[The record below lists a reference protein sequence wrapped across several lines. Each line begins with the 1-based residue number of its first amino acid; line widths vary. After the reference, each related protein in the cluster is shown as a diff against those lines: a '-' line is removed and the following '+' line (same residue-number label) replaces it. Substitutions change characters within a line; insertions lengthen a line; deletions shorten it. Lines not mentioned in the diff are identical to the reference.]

1 MKKGIRIIPLILAL
15 ILLTSLAS
23 ATVLRVSAPDEV
35 GALIKFNISV
45 KSTVSNLAG
54 FQITLRA
61 DNAEFLEVHKGEP
74 IEDWSLGYV
83 EVDDGIQ
90 LIGVY
95 SQRTVSGTALELAKI
110 TVRAYKN
117 TTFWID
123 REETKLVNPD
133 EREIKVDR
141 FYNRSVRVHEYGDV
155 NLDGL
160 IDVEDIMRLKK
171 IILLEEEETLTSDMN
186 DDGEVNILD
195 LIRLINLISR

>member
-1 MKKGIRIIPLILAL
+1 M
-15 ILLTSLAS
+15 
-23 ATVLRVSAPDEV
+23 
-35 GALIKFNISV
+35 
-45 KSTVSNLAG
+45 
-54 FQITLRA
+54 
-61 DNAEFLEVHKGEP
+61 
-74 IEDWSLGYV
+74 
-83 EVDDGIQ
+83 
-90 LIGVY
+90 
-95 SQRTVSGTALELAKI
+95 
-110 TVRAYKN
+110 RAYKN

>member
-1 MKKGIRIIPLILAL
+1 
-15 ILLTSLAS
+15 
-23 ATVLRVSAPDEV
+23 
-35 GALIKFNISV
+35 
-45 KSTVSNLAG
+45 AG

>member
-1 MKKGIRIIPLILAL
+1 MKTIRGISLLLSIL
-15 ILLTSLAS
+15 LLTSLAS
-23 ATVLRVSAPDEV
+23 ATVLRISAPDEV
-35 GALIKFNISV
+35 GARTRFNISV

-54 FQITLRA
+54 FQITVRA
-61 DNAEFLEVHKGEP
+61 DSAEFLEVHKGEP

>member
-1 MKKGIRIIPLILAL
+1 MKIRSLSLLLTFLIL
-15 ILLTSLAS
+15 TSSAS
-23 ATVLRVSAPDEV
+23 ATVLRISAPDEV
-35 GALIKFNISV
+35 ASQVKFNISV
-45 KSTVSNLAG
+45 ESTVSNLAG
-54 FQITLRA
+54 FQITVKA
-61 DNAEFLEVHKGEP
+61 DNADFLEVHKGEA

-83 EVDDGIQ
+83 EADDGVQ